1 MPMAAVSVRET
12 NRSDHSPYAAVS
24 PQVSPRS
31 TAVASASTRPSPDSM
46 SASTDSRVTAASN
59 IVRRAASSTSVTS
72 ARQCG
77 TVTWSGCWSHVI
89 GSSRSPRSSSSRAS
103 ASSWVSTMRAI
114 APVDG
119 HHGRGCL
126 SQPAASAPS
135 TNWRSAVNGAR
146 CRRPRT
152 KAGSSHSMRISSHAS
167 AIWSRDDITTSL
179 DARRRRRPVRTRP
192 PSCRGPRRAEKQMR
206 PLVGVGIG
214 LAGGAPEAGSP
225 ADQRLVDLLP
235 EGRRPHEGLVVEAG
249 AEHRRG
255 QSVHRH
261 QVEGEGR
268 PAVLAARCQSRIQ
281 LRDGCPRVR
290 LPPRSG
296 AQFDEC
302 IGLFGAC
309 RQDAARPVI
318 FERAADQRDTVGK
331 QSGGER
337 VAGMALIVPSI
348 EGERQCFR
356 AVDQSARSEA
366 IGLRGAARS
375 ACCR

>member
-1 MPMAAVSVRET
+1 MAAMPMAAVSVRET

-59 IVRRAASSTSVTS
+59 IVRRAASSTSVTN

-77 TVTWSGCWSHVI
+77 TVTWSGCCSHVI

-103 ASSWVSTMRAI
+103 ASSWVSRMRAI

-146 CRRPRT
+146 CRRPRR

-179 DARRRRRPVRTRP
+179 GREEAEAARSQAPAQLPRSASSWAARTRS
-192 PSCRGPRRAEKQMR
+192 PSVSCK
-206 PLVGVGIG
+206 VGQV
-214 LAGGAPEAGSP
+214 S
-225 ADQRLVDLLP
+225 R
-235 EGRRPHEGLVVEAG
+235 GRRPTSGRPMSPCATRSAHRTMRSSSTEACTAATCSSCRISAG
-249 AEHRRG
+249 SRHARSGIPSASSPSASSSSACGTSRTAAGQANRPSGSTAVRRASASCRLSSRPALGRRRG
-255 QSVHRH
+255 QN
-261 QVEGEGR
+261 
-268 PAVLAARCQSRIQ
+268 
-281 LRDGCPRVR
+281 RVR
-290 LPPRSG
+290 LK
-296 AQFDEC
+296 
-302 IGLFGAC
+302 LV
-309 RQDAARPVI
+309 AASST
-318 FERAADQRDTVGK
+318 DQMTT
-331 QSGGER
+331 
-337 VAGMALIVPSI
+337 
-348 EGERQCFR
+348 
-356 AVDQSARSEA
+356 
-366 IGLRGAARS
+366 
-375 ACCR
+375 